1 MEAVILHLTEYL
13 PQNKV
18 HFFSWVPELLY
29 IRNKFFSFPV
39 IFYASKGE
47 VITLKGPI
55 RWDTWLFLLWV
66 TLWRLK
72 TSRRQQQV
80 GQFSNLN
87 VNQDSDSSTAFLGST
102 LGISHLLTHTH
113 QHVHTLLL
121 PVRVLV
127 VDVESL
133 GGAQQLWKKTRRQG
147 RTGEGRQWKK
157 TISIYLVTH
166 FSLNQSALQKSLH
179 PCRTLGVFSR

>member
-18 HFFSWVPELLY
+18 YFFSWVPELLY
-29 IRNKFFSFPV
+29 IRNKFLSFPV

-47 VITLKGPI
+47 VITLKGTI

-133 GGAQQLWKKTRRQG
+133 GGAQQLWKDRR
-147 RTGEGRQWKK
+147 GEVMEKD
-157 TISIYLVTH
+157 H
-166 FSLNQSALQKSLH
+166 
-179 PCRTLGVFSR
+179 